1 VTPEIAK
8 LLREPFPAEVVGKLP
23 RVWCKQCRDVAKSG
37 RTCNEHQKARCR
49 DCRNNITTAHLHLD
63 YVGHAETTDRFLAA
77 DPEWTWEPLAYTA
90 DGLPAFDRHGGLWIR
105 LTIAGVTRLGYGAAE
120 GKDGPDAVK
129 EVIGDALRN
138 GGMRFGVALDLW
150 GAKFK
155 DGTDEQ
161 HDEPPRMNEH
171 NRQAFLTNARGA
183 IAHAADTATFNEI
196 DVRVTRAAAAGV
208 ITDDD
213 VKDLRHTIADR
224 LGQIEVATVPGP
236 QGEQAQMDL
245 R

>member
-1 VTPEIAK
+1 
-8 LLREPFPAEVVGKLP
+8 
-23 RVWCKQCRDVAKSG
+23 VWCKRCRDAAKSG
-37 RTCNEHQKARCR
+37 RTCDDHAKVRCR

-77 DPEWTWEPLAYTA
+77 DPEWTWEPMAFGP

-155 DGTDEQ
+155 DGTEEQ
-161 HDEPPRMNEH
+161 HDEQTQPNPEQV
-171 NRQAFLTNARGA
+171 RQTILASARSS
-183 IAHAADTATFNEI
+183 I
-196 DVRVTRAAAAGV
+196 AAATLDDLVDIERRISTVYARQQ
-208 ITDDD
+208 ITDQDSN
-213 VKDLRHTIADR
+213 DLCDAVIQRR
-224 LGQIEVATVPGP
+224 LELEAEALSVPGP
-236 QGEQAQMDL
+236 QGEQAALDI